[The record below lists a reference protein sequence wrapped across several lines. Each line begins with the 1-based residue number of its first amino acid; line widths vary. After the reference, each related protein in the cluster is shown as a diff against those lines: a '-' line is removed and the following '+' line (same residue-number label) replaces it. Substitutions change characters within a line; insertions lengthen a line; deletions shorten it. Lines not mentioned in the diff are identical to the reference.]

1 MDAFQKFAEH
11 VRRTARKTVQEDPT
25 RVHNSPR
32 SIIVDI
38 LQETFAHPLREE
50 LEQGRLC
57 LLDDAVY
64 LVLNHTPL
72 TRPDERDFVAI
83 IVSDNVEPRTC
94 EWMRQNSVSMV
105 SVSGAQAPQIIA
117 IQARSVDA
125 GLKDVAQRLWLDR
138 WKDYKELTDAAEKNG
153 WTTWNQFVLR
163 HCLNPVPIG
172 IVWKA
177 QERSSYADC
186 YVAVDDRA
194 ATAIGLPSP
203 CDEQWVRRLLELSP
217 DAFRQPD
224 GSHES
229 FTLLQQ
235 GWKEMAPPGP
245 LAETVLSSAAW
256 AVFHLLRCY
265 AIWGGSAFLS
275 IPITIGVD
283 GRDRTGVLSLCTK
296 KPMSSE
302 QVNRWEL
309 IANHIFD
316 PLVGED
322 ACQQM
327 HKATQVES
335 YVAGGHSIK
344 VCVDATGWRNAYCE
358 LASASRRCTDEW
370 LAGVLNRGA
379 ATCAL
384 FGFAHGLGALMRLR
398 GILDDVRPERRKK
411 LVGWLDD
418 EAFSRWQA
426 GEFTGT
432 EGYRRI
438 LFLAAKAVSNARRLP
453 VLLRARAG
461 KEILTETLWSPGEPV
476 DEELREFHRVR
487 LPPFSP
493 ESDFAVILYTVAVEP
508 LMNAANAVVNLGGAA
523 THPLVAEVECPTN
536 HTSEPFVLRVGNQAL
551 HPPDRDMPPTLHDLE
566 LFFSAIKLVKFEPEV
581 HSGPV
586 DNLYMRWIRLEIRP
600 WNLAKLIR
608 PPEE

>member
-1 MDAFQKFAEH
+1 M
-11 VRRTARKTVQEDPT
+11 
-25 RVHNSPR
+25 
-32 SIIVDI
+32 
-38 LQETFAHPLREE
+38 
-50 LEQGRLC
+50 
-57 LLDDAVY
+57 
-64 LVLNHTPL
+64 
-72 TRPDERDFVAI
+72 
-83 IVSDNVEPRTC
+83 
-94 EWMRQNSVSMV
+94 
-105 SVSGAQAPQIIA
+105 IIA
-117 IQARSVDA
+117 KHGESLDTGV
-125 GLKDVAQRLWLDR
+125 KDVVERLWADR
-138 WKDYKELTDAAEKNG
+138 WNDYQELTDAAERNGG
-153 WTTWNQFVLR
+153 WTTWNQFLLR
-163 HCLNPVPIG
+163 HCNDPAPLGV
-172 IVWKA
+172 VW
-177 QERSSYADC
+177 QSHERSDYADC
-186 YVAVDDRA
+186 YVALDDCA

-203 CDEQWVRRLLELSP
+203 CDEQWVRRLLDLSP
-217 DAFRQPD
+217 DAFRQPV
-224 GSHES
+224 GVASFES
-229 FTLLQQ
+229 FTRLQQ
-235 GWKEMAPPGP
+235 SWWEMTPSEP
-245 LAETVLSSAAW
+245 LASKVPDSAAW
-256 AVFHLLRCY
+256 AVFQLLRCY

-283 GRDRTGVLSLCTK
+283 GRDRTGVLSICTG
-296 KPMSSE
+296 KPMSSD

-309 IANHIFD
+309 IANHIFG

-344 VCVDATGWRNAYCE
+344 VCVDATGWRNTYCE

-370 LAGVLNRGA
+370 LAAVLNRGA

-411 LVGWLDD
+411 LIGWLDD
-418 EAFSRWQA
+418 EAFIRWQA
-426 GEFTGT
+426 GEFTGA

-453 VLLRARAG
+453 VLLRDRVG
-461 KEILTETLWSPGEPV
+461 KELLTETLWSPGEPV

-487 LPPFSP
+487 LQPFSP

-536 HTSEPFVLRVGNQAL
+536 HPNEPFVLRVGNQAL
-551 HPPDRDMPPTLHDLE
+551 HPPDRNMPPTLHDLE
-566 LFFSAIKLVKFEPEV
+566 RFFSAINLVKFEPEV
-581 HSGPV
+581 HSGPD

-608 PPEE
+608 PSEE